1 MITRLNN
8 DKFAILTEAIKG
20 YKESYS
26 VELANLC
33 ALTVISDCGEIPI
46 TYHSRVD
53 MLNDIATLELVLKER
68 G

>member
-8 DKFAILTEAIKG
+8 DKFAILTKAIKG
-20 YKESYS
+20 YKENPLSIS
-26 VELANLC
+26 
-33 ALTVISDCGEIPI
+33 VISDCGEVGIR
-46 TYHSRVD
+46 YNSRVD